1 MTNLIVDASVAA
13 KWLLSEADS
22 DKAAALFHAWIAKR
36 IRLLAPDILPVEVCS
51 ALWKRVM
58 RGLLPVA
65 EAMRLQHEFG
75 NLGIPLH
82 PVGELA
88 DAAFESALR
97 FRHSVYDGLYLALA
111 RKTGA
116 DFITAD
122 EKLFN
127 LASPGSALLLRNWK

>member
-1 MTNLIVDASVAA
+1 
-13 KWLLSEADS
+13 
-22 DKAAALFHAWIAKR
+22 
-36 IRLLAPDILPVEVCS
+36 
-51 ALWKRVM
+51 M